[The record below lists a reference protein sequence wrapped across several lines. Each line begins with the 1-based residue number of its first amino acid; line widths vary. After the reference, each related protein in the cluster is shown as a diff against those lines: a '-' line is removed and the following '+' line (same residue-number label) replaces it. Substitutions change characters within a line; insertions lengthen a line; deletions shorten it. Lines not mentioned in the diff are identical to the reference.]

1 MRATAPVYGFFYV
14 HRIIFK
20 PQEAELRGEPI
31 GSGVDELDLSIT
43 ITHSASTPCSE
54 TSPPN

>member
-1 MRATAPVYGFFYV
+1 MCATAPVDDFFYV

-31 GSGVDELDLSIT
+31 GSGVNELNLSIT
-43 ITHSASTPCSE
+43 ITHSAS
-54 TSPPN
+54 SP